1 MLKSGFIL
9 MSLYRNILLYLN
21 SANFIIELKLR
32 LELGSPITKM
42 LTMVC
47 PRFVNALR
55 NNEGR

>member
-1 MLKSGFIL
+1 